1 MICEVISL
9 EDFELPL
16 YTPTL
21 EEKFKNEELFQKTFQ
36 RLKRINMFFKCND
49 LV

>member
-21 EEKFKNEELFQKTFQ
+21 EENLKMKNYFQKTFQ
-36 RLKRINMFFKCND
+36 RLKN
-49 LV
+49 